1 MDPHH
6 EVSGPLHFVN
16 DKGGNRSRTQIPPS
30 ASKSSKIKDPNSS
43 ICIQAASP
51 SRAWYLPTS
60 WGPGAVSCLQQKPGS
75 TNVYKLLARAAPG
88 IADWQFDLG
97 HLLNWPTTS
106 KHILNSE
113 AKSGASLRLR
123 GPCARLET
131 EGSLRQGWCG
141 FDEDNPTSVSVS
153 PRAWNAAQVSPIQR
167 QWEMTSSQKLL
178 CSVRTS
184 LAAGCTSS
192 NTPKVCRTSRDT
204 SLPANKPRATRR
216 TNHAP

>member
-1 MDPHH
+1 MLTGVICDPDDPWRWCPLTISDKIRLWHVDPHH

-113 AKSGASLRLR
+113 AKSGVSLRLR
-123 GPCARLET
+123 GPCARVDADLTKIIPPQSQYLPGLEMLPRSAPYAET
-131 EGSLRQGWCG
+131 MGDDLESEASVLRAHFPRCWLHLKQHTQSL
-141 FDEDNPTSVSVS
+141 
-153 PRAWNAAQVSPIQR
+153 
-167 QWEMTSSQKLL
+167 
-178 CSVRTS
+178 
-184 LAAGCTSS
+184 
-192 NTPKVCRTSRDT
+192 
-204 SLPANKPRATRR
+204 
-216 TNHAP
+216 